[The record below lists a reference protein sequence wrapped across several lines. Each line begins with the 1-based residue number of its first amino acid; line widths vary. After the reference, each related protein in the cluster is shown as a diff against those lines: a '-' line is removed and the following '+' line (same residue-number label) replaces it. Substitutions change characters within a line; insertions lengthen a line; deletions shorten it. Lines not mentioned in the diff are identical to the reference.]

1 MIIEMEIKQIKI
13 KIEWIEIKR
22 EKEFK
27 KHYDNSLIK

>member
-22 EKEFK
+22 KNLK
-27 KHYDNSLIK
+27 SIMITHL